1 MRVLLARTEVTQF
14 VISYIKENDLAKSKD
29 INPDEKLKAL
39 LGTKEGDQVT
49 YFNIQKF
56 MNKHFTKK
64 SKAKKDNEVVESSA

>member
-1 MRVLLARTEVTQF
+1 MT
-14 VISYIKENDLAKSKD
+14 LAKSKD

-39 LGTKEGDQVT
+39 LGNKGGVIKVT

-64 SKAKKDNEVVESSA
+64 SKAKKGQ